1 MTRKDHAISD
11 TIFAPASAPG
21 RAGVAIIR
29 ISGPKTRQA
38 FHEIA
43 GIMPPPRQSTLRILR
58 DEAGA
63 PIDQALCLYFEGPVS
78 FTGEDVAEFHIH
90 GSPAVLSACL
100 LRLSKIEDFRI
111 AEPGEF
117 TRRAFENGKLDLSAV
132 EGLADLIDAETEIQ
146 RKQALRQ
153 LQGGLTRESDR
164 WRASLI
170 EVLALFDAELD
181 FSDEADVEP
190 QILSQARA
198 LLSNLASEMRAALT
212 HASWGERVREGF
224 VVLLAGPPNSGK
236 STLLNALA
244 KRDAAIVSDRPG
256 TTRDLIEVKLDLK
269 GLPVLM
275 IDSAGIRD
283 AADEIENEGIRRTIE
298 QAQRADMVL
307 WLQPGQGDRMPPTRD
322 ILDAGRPVIEVIT
335 QIDKGGTINKGAL
348 SISAKT
354 GQGMDLLVSNLFEQL
369 SQSGDQGR
377 ASALLTRERHRVA
390 VEEALEFID
399 RAMISVHGTG
409 VELIA
414 EEIRLAARAIGKITG
429 NVSVD
434 DVLDRLFSSFCIG
447 K

>member
-21 RAGVAIIR
+21 RAGVTIIR
-29 ISGPKTRQA
+29 VSGPMTRRA
-38 FHEIA
+38 FLEMA
-43 GIMPPPRQSTLRILR
+43 GTVPQPRQSTLRILR
-58 DEAGA
+58 DEDGA

-90 GSPAVLSACL
+90 GSPAVISACL

-190 QILSQARA
+190 QILNQARA

-399 RAMISVHGTG
+399 RAMNSVHGTG

-434 DVLDRLFSSFCIG
+434 DILDRLFSSFCIG

>member
-21 RAGVAIIR
+21 RAGVTIIR
-29 ISGPKTRQA
+29 VSGPMTRRA
-38 FHEIA
+38 FLEMA
-43 GIMPPPRQSTLRILR
+43 GTVPQPRQSTLRILR
-58 DEAGA
+58 DEDGA

-190 QILSQARA
+190 QILNQARA

-377 ASALLTRERHRVA
+377 ASALLTRERHRIA

-434 DVLDRLFSSFCIG
+434 DILDRLFSSFCIG

>member
-21 RAGVAIIR
+21 RAGVTIIR
-29 ISGPKTRQA
+29 VSGPMTRRA
-38 FHEIA
+38 FLEMA
-43 GIMPPPRQSTLRILR
+43 GTVPQPRQSTLRILR
-58 DEAGA
+58 DEDGA

-190 QILSQARA
+190 QIINQARA

-322 ILDAGRPVIEVIT
+322 ILDVGRPVIEVIT

-434 DVLDRLFSSFCIG
+434 DILDRLFSSFCIG

>member
-21 RAGVAIIR
+21 RAGVTIIR
-29 ISGPKTRQA
+29 VSGPMTRRA
-38 FHEIA
+38 FLEMA
-43 GIMPPPRQSTLRILR
+43 GTVPQPRQSTLRILR
-58 DEAGA
+58 DEDGA

-90 GSPAVLSACL
+90 GSPAVISACL

-190 QILSQARA
+190 QILNQARA

-322 ILDAGRPVIEVIT
+322 ILDAGSPVIEVIT

-377 ASALLTRERHRVA
+377 ASALLTRERHRIA

-414 EEIRLAARAIGKITG
+414 EDIRLAARAIGKITG

-434 DVLDRLFSSFCIG
+434 DILDRLFSSFCIG

>member
-21 RAGVAIIR
+21 RAGVTIIR
-29 ISGPKTRQA
+29 ISGPMTRRA
-38 FHEIA
+38 FLEMA
-43 GIMPPPRQSTLRILR
+43 GTVPQPRQSTLRILR
-58 DEAGA
+58 DEDGA

-170 EVLALFDAELD
+170 EALALFDAELD

-190 QILSQARA
+190 QILNQARA

-414 EEIRLAARAIGKITG
+414 EDIRLAARAIGKITG

-434 DVLDRLFSSFCIG
+434 DILDRLFSSFCIG